1 MEHQFKR
8 KYQGKIQLVVFD
20 WAGTMVDFGCQAPVD
35 AFVSGFRAMGIEVS
49 METARIPMGMEKRD
63 HIKTV
68 VGFAEV
74 AKAWERVHG
83 RIVTDAD
90 IDIMYDNFTSLLL
103 KSIESKSELLPG
115 VLESVDTL
123 RKDGVKIG
131 ASTGY
136 FTEAAEIV
144 VQRAAKDGYIP
155 DFTICSSDVP
165 AGRPYPWLIFRT
177 MEALNVCPPQAV
189 INVGD
194 TPVDIASGL
203 NAGVW
208 TVGIAAT
215 GNQMGLT
222 QEEIQNL
229 ASEEYS
235 RRLENARQSLF
246 KAGAHYVID
255 TMDQFPAVVDKINKC
270 IASGEKP

>member
-1 MEHQFKR
+1 MEYRYKR
-8 KYQGKIQLVVFD
+8 TYQATIKLVIFD

-35 AFVSGFRAMGIEVS
+35 AFVLGFRAMGVEVS

-74 AKAWERVHG
+74 AREWERVYG
-83 RIVTDAD
+83 RTVTDAD
-90 IDIMYDNFTSLLL
+90 IDSMYDNFTDLLL

-115 VLESVDTL
+115 VLETVDLL
-123 RKDGVKIG
+123 RKNGVKVG
-131 ASTGY
+131 ATTGY

-144 VQRAAKDGYIP
+144 IQRAAKEGYIP
-155 DFTICSSDVP
+155 DFSICSSDVP
-165 AGRPYPWLIFRT
+165 EGRPYPWLIFRT
-177 MEALNVCPPQAV
+177 MEALNVCPPEAV

-222 QEEIQNL
+222 EEEIRNL
-229 ASEEYS
+229 PDREHE
-235 RRLENARQSLF
+235 RRLENARESLF

-255 TMDQFPAVVDKINKC
+255 RMDQFPAVVGKINEC
-270 IASGEKP
+270 LARGEKP